1 MHYAINIYLIK
12 VTFTARCTCYSPV
25 LCSCEQ
31 EMAAPS
37 LDTIVDSLNKI
48 IQLEESIVSPG
59 ATVQEALQM
68 RVTVRQYFCSAPRQ
82 VFVSTQT
89 KFGSSVTV
97 TVTNFTNTLF
107 SAVRTSTMA
116 GEVSGFRIL
125 NLSFTISCL

>member
-1 MHYAINIYLIK
+1 M
-12 VTFTARCTCYSPV
+12 

-68 RVTVRQYFCSAPRQ
+68 RVTV
-82 VFVSTQT
+82 
-89 KFGSSVTV
+89 G
-97 TVTNFTNTLF
+97 
-107 SAVRTSTMA
+107 
-116 GEVSGFRIL
+116 
-125 NLSFTISCL
+125 